1 MYKYFLLICLAFGIS
16 TKAYAVDPFLQMGL
30 HTGGDEL
37 VGVTFLSGSTSS
49 IDAGALFSFSGGVNI
64 ETTINSELRLA
75 LGYKFDDITATNG
88 SITFDRL
95 TLEAT
100 WFYNLD
106 DKWSIG
112 AGVTQHLDP
121 TLDGT
126 GVVSGSVSFKDAT
139 GIVAEIDYKFSSGLY
154 LGGHF
159 TSIDYE
165 TVNGAATV
173 SGDSIGLLLGWRF

>member
-1 MYKYFLLICLAFGIS
+1 MYKYMLLLCFAFGTV
-16 TKAYAVDPFLQMGL
+16 TKVYAVEPFVQMGL
-30 HTGGDEL
+30 HAGGDEL
-37 VGVTFLSGSTSS
+37 VGVTFVSGSTSS

-64 ETTINSELRLA
+64 EMMTNSELRLA

-88 SITFDRL
+88 SITFDRT

-100 WFYNLD
+100 WFYILD

-112 AGVTQHLDP
+112 AGITQHLDP

-126 GVVSGSVSFKDAT
+126 GVVSGNVSFKDAT
-139 GIVAEIDYKFSSGLY
+139 GIVAEIDYKYSSGMY
-154 LGGHF
+154 VGGHF

-173 SGDSIGLLLGWRF
+173 SGDSIGILLGWRF